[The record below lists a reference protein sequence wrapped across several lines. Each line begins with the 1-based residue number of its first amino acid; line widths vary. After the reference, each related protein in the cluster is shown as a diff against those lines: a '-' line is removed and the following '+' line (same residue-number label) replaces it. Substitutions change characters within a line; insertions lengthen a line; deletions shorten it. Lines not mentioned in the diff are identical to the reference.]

1 MRKIPRS
8 CMSDSRDGE
17 VESRVAKKGDRKGE
31 ELRRGK
37 IAHAEARCVVGGTER
52 D

>member
-1 MRKIPRS
+1 
-8 CMSDSRDGE
+8 MSDSRDSE
-17 VESRVAKKGDRKGE
+17 VKSRVAKNGDRKGK